1 MRRHEEA
8 MGFVAPPGRLAMTP
22 ARATTAATFDEVARA
37 NLEAVRRYLAR
48 RTGSLGVGSGDADDL
63 LVEVLQT
70 TWRRFEEV
78 PEGAELPWMLGVA
91 KRVLA
96 NARRRSDSAK
106 RMIDK
111 LHAPLGDP
119 SAEAVA
125 VAELSVREALA
136 SLSATE
142 REILELSA
150 FEGLGP
156 AQCAEVL
163 GISTNAASIR
173 LHRAKQS
180 LRNYLEAAKEADG
193 ERHHV
198 DVRQPRQGVND
209 AEG

>member
-1 MRRHEEA
+1 

-22 ARATTAATFDEVARA
+22 ARSAAAPSFDEVARA
-37 NLEAVRRYLAR
+37 NLEPVRRYLAR

-70 TWRRFEEV
+70 TWRRFEDV

-96 NARRRSDSAK
+96 NARRRSDSAQ
-106 RMIDK
+106 RMVDK

-136 SLSATE
+136 ALSPTE

-150 FEGLGP
+150 FDGLGP
-156 AQCAEVL
+156 QQCAEVL

-180 LRNYLEAAKEADG
+180 LRNYLEAAKEPG
-193 ERHHV
+193 RSQHHH
-198 DVRQPRQGVND
+198 DEDRRGQGVTD
-209 AEG
+209 AER